1 MESSTV
7 SKDFV
12 SLFPFYLS
20 LTSSISPDYFIIGRA
35 GKRYD
40 SSTFTKKF
48 TFLEGDIAL
57 LEDYTYAIFKKQ
69 QYLKVIVPI

>member
-1 MESSTV
+1 
-7 SKDFV
+7 
-12 SLFPFYLS
+12 LFLYSPFIYL
-20 LTSSISPDYFIIGRA
+20 LLLQYRLIILLFDRA